1 MKLRPRITTTIKRE
15 FLAEIVSGEKLW
27 EYRDAKS
34 YWRRRLAHVARPFE
48 LRMINGMRRRA
59 PEVTVL
65 IDKVTESK
73 KHHEFRLRIAKV
85 LSVKNWDRTR
95 QRPK

>member
-1 MKLRPRITTTIKRE
+1 
-15 FLAEIVSGEKLW
+15 
-27 EYRDAKS
+27 
-34 YWRRRLAHVARPFE
+34 
-48 LRMINGMRRRA
+48 MINGMRRRA